1 VRIELQG
8 EVANSNNGTAE
19 YGGLY
24 IKLFSINCGVNSAIN
39 KVYCAHFVTASSQAQ
54 NKSQIFGSFLPWCS
68 ILTVIAAATGESW
81 ETSIITTKR

>member
-1 VRIELQG
+1 MRIKLQG

-19 YGGLY
+19 YEARY
-24 IKLFSINCGVNSAIN
+24 IKLSSVNSGVNSAIN
-39 KVYCAHFVTASSQAQ
+39 KVYCAHFVTALSQAQ